1 MVFLVV
7 LHVTARV
14 GRLRRRSR
22 SRYPL
27 VVFLVLLPMYMC
39 VCICFIGVLFY
50 FIMYDKIAKIK
61 EEFNI
66 LICSRCIIINLY
78 VSCISN
84 IR

>member
-1 MVFLVV
+1 VD
-7 LHVTARV
+7 VTQKRKEKNIV
-14 GRLRRRSR
+14 E
-22 SRYPL
+22 
-27 VVFLVLLPMYMC
+27 VYMC
-39 VCICFIGVLFY
+39 VCICFMGVLFY

-66 LICSRCIIINLY
+66 LICSRSRIINLY